1 MGKARCMQSFHAE
14 QKGEISLAV
23 GDLVLVTDQG
33 SDGWWEGSCGKRKG
47 IFPGAFVQLMPE
59 WELEE
64 VRPPPA
70 ALRFAY
76 DGAEFHEHA
85 QLHGLAASYEGLFR
99 LVPDRLVND
108 RPVWQHHLRPKHM
121 IAFNGS
127 GWMAQ
132 LESQLGTAMGVML
145 LRDGGCASPDLSD
158 KSWKVTPGW
167 KVEKG
172 KGHPHG
178 MGELL
183 LLDGSAHVGMFVHG
197 AAHGDGVYYDC
208 KGSVHS
214 GAWDGNKRVGRF
226 EL

>member
-108 RPVWQHHLRPKHM
+108 RPVWQHHLCPKHM

-172 KGHPHG
+172 ERTTLIGT
-178 MGELL
+178 
-183 LLDGSAHVGMFVHG
+183 DG
-197 AAHGDGVYYDC
+197 
-208 KGSVHS
+208 
-214 GAWDGNKRVGRF
+214 
-226 EL
+226 L